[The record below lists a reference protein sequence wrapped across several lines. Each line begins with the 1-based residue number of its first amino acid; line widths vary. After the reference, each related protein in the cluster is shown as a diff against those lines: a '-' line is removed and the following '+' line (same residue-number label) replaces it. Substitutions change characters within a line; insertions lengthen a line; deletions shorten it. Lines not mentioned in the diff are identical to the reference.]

1 MVLYFF
7 TETTP
12 RRFSKHPLPPPNRPT
27 RQPPPPSPNHNPPPP
42 RLHLSPSLP
51 PPPLPLLRAEATTG
65 QETADPG
72 GKLLRSSSSG
82 AGGAVAGPGLARRR
96 TCGGGCRHSGAGER
110 CAAPALARGSRRGRE
125 RLLQLGSWRAGG
137 PDLVVL
143 NLGPQRNSR
152 SGWCA
157 RWQPPRGPRGGGR
170 RSRRHASPW
179 RRGRCAGNRR
189 ARVLRT
195 SSPCRCLVASSEQYR
210 LGRVVRRDRE
220 HASPLPFAY
229 ACYRHQD
236 KCPVLPCLSAPHSY
250 SRSKP

>member
-1 MVLYFF
+1 MKKRKIDGSVFF

-27 RQPPPPSPNHNPPPP
+27 RQPPPPSPNHTPPPP

-110 CAAPALARGSRRGRE
+110 HAALALARGSKRGRE
-125 RLLQLGSWRAGG
+125 RLLQLGSWRAG
-137 PDLVVL
+137 
-143 NLGPQRNSR
+143 RT
-152 SGWCA
+152 
-157 RWQPPRGPRGGGR
+157 
-170 RSRRHASPW
+170 RSRRPQPGAATQFQIWLARMLAASPRSQ
-179 RRGRCAGNRR
+179 RRRPQTSASCQPLA
-189 ARVLRT
+189 ARQMR
-195 SSPCRCLVASSEQYR
+195 
-210 LGRVVRRDRE
+210 G
-220 HASPLPFAY
+220 
-229 ACYRHQD
+229 
-236 KCPVLPCLSAPHSY
+236 
-250 SRSKP
+250 

>member
-1 MVLYFF
+1 MKKRKIDGSIFF
-7 TETTP
+7 IETTP

-27 RQPPPPSPNHNPPPP
+27 RQPPPP
-42 RLHLSPSLP
+42 RLHLSPSLL

-82 AGGAVAGPGLARRR
+82 TGARWQGQGSPAGARAEAAAGTLVRGSDTQLQLWREVAGE
-96 TCGGGCRHSGAGER
+96 GGRGCCSWGAG
-110 CAAPALARGSRRGRE
+110 ARGG
-125 RLLQLGSWRAGG
+125 L
-137 PDLVVL
+137 DLAVP

-170 RSRRHASPW
+170 RPRRHASPW
-179 RRGRCAGNRR
+179 RRGRCTGNLR
-189 ARVLRT
+189 ACVRRT
-195 SSPCRCLVASSEQYR
+195 SSPCRCLVTSSEQYG

-236 KCPVLPCLSAPHSY
+236 KCPVLPCLSTPHSH